1 MIRLIRVA
9 RWVARW
15 GSGALEGDIY
25 SAVQRAFG
33 AVTAISTLV
42 ILVGTGSRLHGVLS
56 ICNLCQPFN
65 RAGVARWAR
74 VVRC

>member
-1 MIRLIRVA
+1 MRESDHSNFCDMIRLIRVA
-9 RWVARW
+9 RWAGW

-56 ICNLCQPFN
+56 ICTLCQRFN
-65 RAGVARWAR
+65 RA
-74 VVRC
+74 C